1 VRDAD
6 GPTPLGDS
14 LRRLAARYTKV
25 DLLVMDD
32 IKSRWPTL
40 VGDTLA
46 SRCAPEVVR
55 RGTLIVRAH
64 NGAFAEAVRRDE
76 RRILEGLADLGNRAP
91 TRLQVVVREGPERGR
106 ERGL

>member
-1 VRDAD
+1 MRNND
-6 GPTPLGDS
+6 GPTPLGES
-14 LRRLAARYTKV
+14 LRHLAARYTKV

-32 IKSRWPTL
+32 IKARWPTL

-55 RGTLIVRAH
+55 RGTLVVRAH
-64 NGAFAEAVRRDE
+64 NGAFAEAIRRDE
-76 RRILEGLADLGNRAP
+76 RRILDALADLGNRAP
-91 TRLQVVVREGPERGR
+91 TRLQVVVREGR